1 MTILVVDD
9 DLIIVKF
16 LTKAL
21 TRFGYTVVSAGGASE
36 ALSMLAQISVN
47 LIISDVA
54 MPGMNGIEFCKII
67 RQRPESEYIPIIFLT
82 ALNTVD
88 DHATG
93 LVAGADDYL
102 TKPLRLKQLLAKI
115 EEFAM

>member
-9 DLIIVKF
+9 DQIIVKF

-21 TRFGYTVVSAGGASE
+21 TKNGYTVISAGDASE

-47 LIISDVA
+47 LIISDIA
-54 MPGMNGIEFCKII
+54 MPGMDGVEFCKII
-67 RQRPESEYIPIIFLT
+67 RKRPESDYIPIIFLT
-82 ALNTVD
+82 ALTTVD

-102 TKPLRLKQLLAKI
+102 TKPLKLKKLLAKI